1 MTKKDQTFTSI
12 IIRSITGATE
22 AVNDT
27 FKIGRMTLRKYNK
40 IGIASCRKVMI
51 ATATALITL
60 NDNNKTK
67 GATGDIPMNFSI
79 IYVTGKNDIIV
90 TDWISWYVL
99 TFPVAKLPPYKDTP
113 IT

>member
-1 MTKKDQTFTSI
+1 MMKKDHTFTAI
-12 IIRSITGATE
+12 ILRSITGITE
-22 AVNDT
+22 AKSVTHRIGEIT
-27 FKIGRMTLRKYNK
+27 FRIYNRT
-40 IGIASCRKVMI
+40 GIANCRKVMI
-51 ATATALITL
+51 ATATAPIKL
-60 NDNNKTK
+60 NKNNKTK
-67 GATGDIPMNFSI
+67 GATGDIPTNFSI